1 MTFNLEDEIWGWTFL
16 ALLFQLTWWLHAF
29 VPAAGGARTAYVT
42 DPTTGEPLRYQ
53 TNALRV
59 MLIVVAIVGALVNAE
74 LVGASDLAI
83 HFFPAARAA
92 FFFGFCASVLLYNR
106 GEQVLKAGKLDKGT
120 SCTTV
125 AGPRTAAAA
134 STKEFDNLSAVD
146 HFFCGY
152 EWNPRG
158 VSTRIDLK
166 MFCYSFGAI
175 LLWLNVLSAAAL
187 QYEQEP
193 KGSSN
198 AMLVYTS
205 CMSWFLLEYMFFE
218 HVHLYTYDIF
228 RERLEKGGAESSF
241 TAANIWYPF
250 FYHVG
255 IWALVD
261 AKADLTL
268 EQCVGCAA
276 LFALGWSFT
285 RGANMQK
292 HALKTGASSF
302 LGMPLETV
310 PGSNGRLLCSG

>member
-1 MTFNLEDEIWGWTFL
+1 
-16 ALLFQLTWWLHAF
+16 
-29 VPAAGGARTAYVT
+29 
-42 DPTTGEPLRYQ
+42 
-53 TNALRV
+53 

-166 MFCYSFGAI
+166 VCDVPRPASHTRSHSRNCDTQHWQYHCHD
-175 LLWLNVLSAAAL
+175 AAAVA
-187 QYEQEP
+187 P
-193 KGSSN
+193 SVCIAPS
-198 AMLVYTS
+198 
-205 CMSWFLLEYMFFE
+205 
-218 HVHLYTYDIF
+218 
-228 RERLEKGGAESSF
+228 
-241 TAANIWYPF
+241 
-250 FYHVG
+250 
-255 IWALVD
+255 
-261 AKADLTL
+261 
-268 EQCVGCAA
+268 
-276 LFALGWSFT
+276 
-285 RGANMQK
+285 
-292 HALKTGASSF
+292 
-302 LGMPLETV
+302 
-310 PGSNGRLLCSG
+310 